1 MILNIF
7 SNLWNSLTEFSNGCY
22 DFIMNHY
29 DEPFLW
35 IILFGILL
43 LIAYVAIS
51 NLANK

>member
-7 SNLWNSLTEFSNGCY
+7 TEMWSKITEWSNQFY

-35 IILFGILL
+35 IIIFAILL
-43 LIAYVAIS
+43 VIAYAAIS
-51 NLANK
+51 NLGNK